1 MSLTQWGAALVGCTA
16 LLLTAC
22 TVVDLDENGKP
33 IIPADPQA
41 KASFDNQ
48 TPEQIAQQTWQSR
61 VLDAAQQHALD
72 DPALSARLKTPSLT
86 TESVFVRL
94 TSQIEKV
101 DTGNGR
107 ENSILV
113 RVNNIPITIQIG
125 PVMRGNAIRDAT
137 GFKFEDFTNQVQ
149 FAQLS
154 RAYNREAVKHLPT
167 VDESWRGKKATVLF
181 AVTLDAGKPE
191 NAAALTLEQEAQ

>member
-181 AVTLDAGKPE
+181 AVMLNAGKPE